1 MNLNLKRGYHYA
13 WVVGSI
19 LSHILSYYMLGGQ
32 RTGTGSKS
40 EQAAVR
46 SALNED
52 DIFDENQKILL
63 GYQDDFLDN

>member
-1 MNLNLKRGYHYA
+1 MNGCQSLYHIISY
-13 WVVGSI
+13 SI
-19 LSHILSYYMLGGQ
+19 IFHLGGQ
-32 RTGTGSKS
+32 RTGTGTKS

>member
-1 MNLNLKRGYHYA
+1 M
-13 WVVGSI
+13 SI
-19 LSHILSYYMLGGQ
+19 HLSSLLPGGQ
-32 RTGTGSKS
+32 RAGSKS

-46 SALNED
+46 SAVNED

>member
-1 MNLNLKRGYHYA
+1 MVLCYVTLFYYIVLYFKLYH
-13 WVVGSI
+13 I
-19 LSHILSYYMLGGQ
+19 LGGQ
-32 RTGTGSKS
+32 RAGSKS

>member
-1 MNLNLKRGYHYA
+1 MSVL
-13 WVVGSI
+13 I
-19 LSHILSYYMLGGQ
+19 LGGQ
-32 RTGTGSKS
+32 RAGSKS